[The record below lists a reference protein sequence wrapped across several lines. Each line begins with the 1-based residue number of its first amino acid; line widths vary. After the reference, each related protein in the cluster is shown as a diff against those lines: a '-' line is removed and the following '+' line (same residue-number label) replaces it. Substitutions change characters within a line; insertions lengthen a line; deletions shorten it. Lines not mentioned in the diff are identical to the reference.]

1 MRSNLNFLYI
11 KWLYTGGLR
20 AAADESEIT
29 AYLFAKQKSIKRS
42 ISALSL
48 HQLSKIIKKATL
60 EGSYLYPSCQLISY
74 SRLTCF
80 NPDGDAVSSLFTG
93 VLRGFNKWER
103 SQNCLNP
110 EEDLIPELEKACLNL
125 ASSVFATRVQ
135 SGPEAEPK
143 FKIWAVVWMSHHE
156 SKLQILANRLF

>member
-1 MRSNLNFLYI
+1 MADPRPDTHTERRRLKVIQKLAEDKKQSHANKTIHLVLYTRRKDGLIFCSTQHCIKGLVRSNLNLLYI

-74 SRLTCF
+74 SR
-80 NPDGDAVSSLFTG
+80 
-93 VLRGFNKWER
+93 
-103 SQNCLNP
+103 
-110 EEDLIPELEKACLNL
+110 
-125 ASSVFATRVQ
+125 
-135 SGPEAEPK
+135 
-143 FKIWAVVWMSHHE
+143 
-156 SKLQILANRLF
+156 